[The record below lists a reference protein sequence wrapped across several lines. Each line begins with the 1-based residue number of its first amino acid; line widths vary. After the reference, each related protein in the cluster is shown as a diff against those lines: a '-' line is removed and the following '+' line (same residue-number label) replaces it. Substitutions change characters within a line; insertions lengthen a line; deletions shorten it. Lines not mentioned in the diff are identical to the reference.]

1 MLKNT
6 GFFRKELRK
15 LILTGT
21 PREEMIYFINGEIKS
36 ITSGIP
42 HPMDNTRAPLSFP
55 DLRENNTS
63 CLNLEG

>member
-6 GFFRKELRK
+6 VFFRKELRK

-42 HPMDNTRAPLSFP
+42 HPMDNTSLNVP
-55 DLRENNTS
+55 DLRENNTG